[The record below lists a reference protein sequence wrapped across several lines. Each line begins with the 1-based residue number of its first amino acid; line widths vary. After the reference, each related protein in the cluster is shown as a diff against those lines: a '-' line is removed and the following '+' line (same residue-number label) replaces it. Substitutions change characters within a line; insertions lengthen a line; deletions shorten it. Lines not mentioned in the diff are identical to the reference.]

1 MNRTSPI
8 RLSIT
13 SAIYLLI
20 GLMLLFTLP
29 VNAKRKNCA
38 HTASA
43 ILTGS
48 TNIGPPGMQ
57 FKVSQTI
64 IAVKNDTKKGS
75 IGKWVATEWDYVQV
89 SPRASSPAI
98 AKAAMAAVNT
108 MPTTRIPGIS
118 AKCTTLM
125 RNARTI
131 SWHCTGKYPFEIDA
145 NGDIRA
151 GQQRIGR
158 FTKGSEEI
166 TLSVIPMNPMFTSA
180 VRGLVHKGNTIGIIP
195 KFTSVRRRFDP
206 DRVTYELSI
215 SLDAK
220 NKEAENAL
228 RAKAVY
234 TGKEPHDVFITSKK
248 KGSKVHLT
256 IILKSLSQAERLQLA
271 SDITITANT
280 VFHGCPVSIKW
291 DLVYLFALIFNR
303 Y

>member
-1 MNRTSPI
+1 
-8 RLSIT
+8 
-13 SAIYLLI
+13 
-20 GLMLLFTLP
+20 MLLFTLP
-29 VNAKRKNCA
+29 VNAKRKNCT
-38 HTASA
+38 HPASA
-43 ILTGS
+43 ILRGS

-64 IAVKNDTKKGS
+64 IAAKNDTKKGS

-98 AKAAMAAVNT
+98 EKAVMAAINT
-108 MPTTRIPGIS
+108 MPATRIPRIS

-125 RNARTI
+125 TNARTV

-166 TLSVIPMNPMFTSA
+166 TLSVIPMNPMYRNA
-180 VRGLVHKGNTIGIIP
+180 VHGFVHKGNTIGIIP
-195 KFTSVRRRFDP
+195 KFTSVRHRLEN
-206 DRVTYELSI
+206 DRVKYELSI
-215 SLDAK
+215 SLDSQ

-228 RAKAVY
+228 RVKAVY
-234 TGKEPHDVFITSKK
+234 TGKDPHRVFIKSKK
-248 KGSKVHLT
+248 KGSKVHLSIT
-256 IILKSLSQAERLQLA
+256 LNSMNKARRFQLA

-280 VFHGCPVSIKW
+280 VFHGCPVSTKW
-291 DLVYLFALIFNR
+291 TLGDLFQLITDR